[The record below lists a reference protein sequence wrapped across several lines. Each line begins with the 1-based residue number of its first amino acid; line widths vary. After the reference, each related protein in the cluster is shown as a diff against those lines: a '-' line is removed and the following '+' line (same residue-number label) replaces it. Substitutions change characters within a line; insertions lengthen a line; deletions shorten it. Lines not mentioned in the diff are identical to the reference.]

1 MAIQNEVIMSSDV
14 DFEQQCRDKMT
25 VMFLS
30 EIMNRLGVVEA
41 GKILSNVMTSVE
53 KEEDEYTRLK
63 LNNFV
68 NDVKEH
74 YMKN

>member
-1 MAIQNEVIMSSDV
+1 MDFND

-41 GKILSNVMTSVE
+41 GKIFRNVSENVE
-53 KEEDEYTRLK
+53 NVDDDDIRLK
-63 LNNFV
+63 LKTFISNV
-68 NDVKEH
+68 REG
-74 YMKN
+74 YMKS

>member
-1 MAIQNEVIMSSDV
+1 MDFNA

-41 GKILSNVMTSVE
+41 GKVFRNVSANVE
-53 KEEDEYTRLK
+53 NIEDENIRLK
-63 LNNFV
+63 LNGFIS
-68 NDVKEH
+68 DVSEE